1 MSYDIRFG
9 VKVAGAPDDCFA
21 VIGEP
26 EYSSPTYNLRDMFV
40 ACMDWDYSQGEWY
53 KMVDVMPKIERGIR
67 ELTCNEEAYKVYNPL
82 NGWGSTNSA
91 RKALMSIA
99 DYFSDDSYYGIH
111 GTWNADIP
119 YDCIYMR
126 W

>member
-1 MSYDIRFG
+1 VSYDIRFG

-26 EYSSPTYNLRDMFV
+26 EYSSPTYNLRKMFV
-40 ACMDWDYSQGEWY
+40 ACMDWDYRQGEWY
-53 KMVDVMPKIERGIR
+53 KLNDVLPKIERGVH
-67 ELTCNEEAYKVYNPL
+67 ELKFNVAAYKKYNPP
-82 NGWGSTNSA
+82 NGWGNTGSA
-91 RKALMSIA
+91 LQVLQSIL
-99 DYFSDDSYYGIH
+99 DYFSDSWDGIV
-111 GTWNADIP
+111 GTWNAEIP

>member
-9 VKVAGAPDDCFA
+9 VKVDGMDGYVATID
-21 VIGEP
+21 EP

-53 KMVDVMPKIERGIR
+53 NCAEVIPKFERGVH
-67 ELTCNEEAYKVYNPL
+67 ELRFNMAKYKKYNSP
-82 NGWGSTNSA
+82 NGWGTVSSA
-91 RKALMSIA
+91 LEALESVLRKAKELTGGEWS
-99 DYFSDDSYYGIH
+99 
-111 GTWNADIP
+111 WNEIP
-119 YDCIYMR
+119 LEHLWIR